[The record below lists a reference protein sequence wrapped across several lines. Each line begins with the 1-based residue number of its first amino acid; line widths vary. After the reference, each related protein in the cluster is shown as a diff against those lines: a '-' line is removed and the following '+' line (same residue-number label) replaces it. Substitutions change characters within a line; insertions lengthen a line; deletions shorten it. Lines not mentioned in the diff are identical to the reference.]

1 MQPDNLL
8 RMEVGSLIKCSHDGG
23 ATNLYGFI
31 VKLRIP
37 PRLEGSLLRTTGI
50 PTWAEIIWHNGRRT
64 WEDMETS
71 LETCFE
77 VIT

>member
-1 MQPDNLL
+1 MK
-8 RMEVGSLIKCSHDGG
+8 VGDLIVCSHDGG
-23 ATNLYGFI
+23 TTVLFGFI
-31 VKLRIP
+31 VKLDIP
-37 PRLEGSLLRTTGI
+37 PRLEGTIQATAGI